1 MGSCALCL
9 FACIGC
15 HCGDVVL
22 RFCDLE
28 MGRQRN
34 CIRSQVPQATDADW
48 LCHYPMHWP
57 VASFQAISLADQ
69 VKHPCNCQRPDT
81 GVVLPALSPWPLLS
95 LRDAVIY
102 VFVVVAYTYVQV
114 FYLPRLPVIDDVI
127 LFVGAVL
134 FPWLLLVH

>member
-1 MGSCALCL
+1 
-9 FACIGC
+9 
-15 HCGDVVL
+15 
-22 RFCDLE
+22 
-28 MGRQRN
+28 
-34 CIRSQVPQATDADW
+34 
-48 LCHYPMHWP
+48 
-57 VASFQAISLADQ
+57 
-69 VKHPCNCQRPDT
+69 
-81 GVVLPALSPWPLLS
+81 LLS